1 MVEIRKGNWANEQI
15 QKSKDLKLGL
25 VSEASEEETEIELLI
40 RENYSLSQELALHR
54 KKAMGIVDE
63 VEWDKYV
70 TYVQECI
77 DRVRNNKAGE
87 TK

>member
-1 MVEIRKGNWANEQI
+1 MVEIRKGDWANEQI

-25 VSEASEEETEIELLI
+25 VSEASQEETEIELLI

-63 VEWDKYV
+63 AEWD
-70 TYVQECI
+70 TYVAYVQACI
-77 DRVRNNKAGE
+77 DRVRDKDE
-87 TK
+87 QR

>member
-54 KKAMGIVDE
+54 KKAMGVVDE
-63 VEWDKYV
+63 TEWNTYV
-70 TYVQECI
+70 VFVQECI
-77 DRVRNNKAGE
+77 DRVRNNKTGE

>member
-25 VSEASEEETEIELLI
+25 VSEASQEETEIELLI

-63 VEWDKYV
+63 AEWDTYV
-70 TYVQECI
+70 TYVQACI
-77 DRVRNNKAGE
+77 DRARDKDE
-87 TK
+87 QR